1 MNIAAPKDSFTAAA
15 APVGPR
21 SPELAEL
28 IARIGEGASERDRT
42 RTHPYAEID
51 LVRAARFGALR
62 VPLDHGGA
70 GGSLRDLIEA
80 IIALGAADPNVAH
93 ALRNHFSFVERF
105 AQPALDPQ
113 NGRWLAEVVAGKIFG
128 LAAGEFTALPVGG
141 SPLET
146 LLTADG
152 EGYRLSGEKYYST
165 GTLYA
170 DYVVVRAQDEAG
182 RLASVI
188 LPVDRVGITRLDD
201 WDGVGQR
208 LTGTGTTRFETVRVE
223 PDEIVWDEAGGSY
236 ARPYHTTLPHI
247 FVTAVVAGI
256 IKAVA
261 QDAIALLHRRGRSFA
276 HAPVATPADDPLLQ
290 QVVGQVEAAAFAAE
304 ATVLSAAEALD
315 RATASAKDGVIDEA
329 LAHEA
334 ALAAAKAKIIV
345 DELAIRAGSQLF
357 DVGGAS
363 AAKRESNLDRHWR
376 NARTLAAHNPGS
388 YKAQAVGAHAVRG
401 TALPKTGFF

>member
-1 MNIAAPKDSFTAAA
+1 MNIAAPKDSFEAVA
-15 APVGPR
+15 APVRPR
-21 SPELAEL
+21 SPELAAL

-42 RTHPYAEID
+42 RTHPYVEID
-51 LVRAARFGALR
+51 LIRAARFGALR
-62 VPLDHGGA
+62 VPLAHGGA

-128 LAAGEFTALPVGG
+128 LAAGELTALPVGG

-146 LLTADG
+146 RLEVDG

-170 DYVVVRAQDEAG
+170 DYVVVRAQDEG

-188 LPVDRVGITRLDD
+188 LPVDREGITRLDD
-201 WDGVGQR
+201 WDGIGQR
-208 LTGTGTTRFETVRVE
+208 LTGTGTTKFETVRVE
-223 PDEIVWDEAGGSY
+223 PDEVVWDEAGGSY

-247 FVTAVVAGI
+247 FVTAIVAGI

-304 ATVLSAAEALD
+304 ATVLAAARALD
-315 RATASAKDGVIDEA
+315 RATASASDGIIDEA

-334 ALAAAKAKIIV
+334 ALAAAKAKIVV
-345 DELAIRAGSQLF
+345 DELAIRASSQLF

-363 AAKRESNLDRHWR
+363 AAKRETNLDRHWR

-388 YKAQAVGAHAVRG
+388 YKAQAIGAYAVRG
-401 TALPKTGFF
+401 AALPKTGFF